1 MLVVFEGEQGGQC
14 DKSRENKEDIEGVEV
29 REVVGTQLCQALL

>member
-14 DKSRENKEDIEGVEV
+14 DQGRESKEDSVGVEV